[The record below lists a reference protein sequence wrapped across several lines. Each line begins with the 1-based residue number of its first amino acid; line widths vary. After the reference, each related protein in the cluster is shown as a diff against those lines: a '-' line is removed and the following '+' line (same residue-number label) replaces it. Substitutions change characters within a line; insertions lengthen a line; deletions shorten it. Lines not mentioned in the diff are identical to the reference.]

1 MPDRSGPQC
10 CDRREKYYPT
20 VSVAMDLWRMKST
33 KQLQIAVVIHMADG
47 CMCTSGDGFGL
58 LVRFS
63 AA

>member
-10 CDRREKYYPT
+10 CDRREKYYP
-20 VSVAMDLWRMKST
+20 VAMDLWRMKST
-33 KQLQIAVVIHMADG
+33 KQLQIAVVTHMADG

>member
-33 KQLQIAVVIHMADG
+33 KLQIAVVIHMADG